1 MPLARVVRHSPLYLY
16 LKLYTLSLLVTIFA
30 SAPVTGRLNRE
41 HLQRIEQIRSVAA
54 DTFRRKAA
62 GNDGLPSSS
71 SLAALVAPSEWR
83 AASAGKAAGSPSSH
97 RSRDT
102 PSKPSKRHSKST
114 SPFPYAIK
122 TLSLDADAAFPAL
135 PLRSAYQKTARV
147 VRRWGRRLQDLSRV
161 KGAVHADQHNTKR
174 FPELLM
180 HAQVRLVVVQAQ
192 PRQVCAL
199 QQLTRRGRC
208 SHGTHP
214 SEQRFVQSRSQHIV
228 ESRVLAAML
237 QGSASTNDA
246 DTRTA
251 DVRNIPTLAIGGS
264 GGGYRA
270 TYGFMSSL
278 AALQSRG
285 VLQATHWLAGVSG
298 SCWTIASLYTV
309 SSLDVGKL
317 IKHCKKVAREGFH
330 PMSRQALDVV
340 ARSSKGV
347 YFLLAPLLSKVRSGV
362 VGIGIMVR
370 ARLDCWEWRTT
381 FDTRCRTCM
390 PPSPR
395 PTSCSVAP
403 PTPDLGCLARP
414 FSFPRCGIVSACQ
427 KDEPRCPSLRR
438 SESSTAS
445 KDSKGGGW
453 RSGRRQ
459 QTMQG
464 SLLSPHTWT
473 GKRRHSRRDKRL
485 LPVARVW
492 QNTNGGR

>member
-1 MPLARVVRHSPLYLY
+1 MPLARVIRHSPLYLY

-62 GNDGLPSSS
+62 GNGGLLSSS
-71 SLAALVAPSEWR
+71 SLAALVPPSEWR
-83 AASAGKAAGSPSSH
+83 VAAAGRPSSH
-97 RSRDT
+97 RSPEA

-192 PRQVCAL
+192 PRQVCAP
-199 QQLTRRGRC
+199 QRLTRRCRC
-208 SHGTHP
+208 SHGAHP

-228 ESRVLAAML
+228 ESRALAAML
-237 QGSASTNDA
+237 QGSASAGDT
-246 DTRTA
+246 DTRTT
-251 DVRNIPTLAIGGS
+251 DVRNVPTLAIGGS

-317 IKHCKKVAREGFH
+317 IKHCKKVAQEGFH

-347 YFLLAPLLSKVRSGV
+347 YFLLAPLLSKVRNGV

-370 ARLDCWEWRTT
+370 AQ
-381 FDTRCRTCM
+381 FDR
-390 PPSPR
+390 
-395 PTSCSVAP
+395 
-403 PTPDLGCLARP
+403 
-414 FSFPRCGIVSACQ
+414 
-427 KDEPRCPSLRR
+427 
-438 SESSTAS
+438 
-445 KDSKGGGW
+445 W
-453 RSGRRQ
+453 
-459 QTMQG
+459 
-464 SLLSPHTWT
+464 
-473 GKRRHSRRDKRL
+473 
-485 LPVARVW
+485 
-492 QNTNGGR
+492 